1 MAAPKGIVDELAR
14 ELRWLAPRLLLRD
27 VAVFSGN
34 LATCLGAGLSVPDSL
49 ETCTHSSPKGFLRS
63 SGKRLAEKTRGGAS
77 LSEALEEIA
86 LHLPRFYLPAV
97 RCGEESGRTE
107 EALRYLEEHCRLLD
121 RPYQSMRNL
130 WLVPLAFFL
139 VAQALFVLA
148 AIFCTSFLG
157 ALSTL
162 WSALWQLATLAAVVL
177 LVGNVTPLRRL
188 FDRLLLMLPVIGPCV
203 RDLSVNRFFHAF
215 GLLYSTSGMSVPR
228 MFRLAC
234 DSVGNLAVQDDFLA
248 AIPYLEQGRS
258 LSESL
263 DNCPVL
269 NENEKTMLA
278 SGEEAGRLAD
288 ALGKL
293 CQQTAESLQVRLETT
308 RTLCRA
314 AIIVVYVF
322 GTAAYAGQF
331 LALVLQR

>member
-1 MAAPKGIVDELAR
+1 MAPPKGIVDELAR

-34 LATCLGAGLSVPDSL
+34 LATCLRAGLSVPDSL

-63 SGKRLAEKTRGGAS
+63 SGKRLVEKTRSGAS

-86 LHLPRFYLPAV
+86 PHLPRFYLPAL
-97 RCGEESGRTE
+97 RCGEQSGRTE
-107 EALRYLEEHCRLLD
+107 EALQYLEEHCRLLD

-130 WLVPLAFFL
+130 WLVPFAFFL
-139 VAQALFVLA
+139 AAQAFVLLV
-148 AIFCTSFLG
+148 AIFRLSLLG
-157 ALSTL
+157 AVSIL
-162 WSALWQLATLAAVVL
+162 WSALWQLATLAALVL
-177 LVGNVTPLRRL
+177 LVANVTPLRRL

-228 MFRLAC
+228 MVRLAC

-248 AIPYLEQGRS
+248 AIPYLEQGHS

-269 NENEKTMLA
+269 NENDKTMIA

-288 ALGKL
+288 SLGKL

-308 RTLCRA
+308 RSLCRA
-314 AIIVVYVF
+314 AIILIVVF
-322 GTAAYAGQF
+322 GLAGY
-331 LALVLQR
+331 VLQSFALMFLR